1 MLFLFSLISIRLHL
15 SASCNKV
22 TKIPQRRAL
31 SFSLSLSHQSY
42 IRAWRKKR
50 RPHLARQFYKH
61 SRTGIN
67 HNPRDRV
74 CVFAPAVTLQKVPH
88 RRTLEW
94 QTERRRVHLR
104 AVHTGSRLTRHPSM
118 LRPSTCANGR
128 RTRFLPAIPELV
140 WFVIAILH
148 VVFLVAVPLLIV
160 VAVAVTDL
168 DGSSN

>member
-1 MLFLFSLISIRLHL
+1 MPLLLISIRLQI
-15 SASCNKV
+15 SADCHKV
-22 TKIPQRRAL
+22 SKIPQRR
-31 SFSLSLSHQSY
+31 SLSHQSY

-74 CVFAPAVTLQKVPH
+74 RVFAPAFTLQKVPH

-104 AVHTGSRLTRHPSM
+104 TVHTGSRLTRHPSM
-118 LRPSTCANGR
+118 LHPSTCANER
-128 RTRFLPAIPELV
+128 RTRFLFAIPEL
-140 WFVIAILH
+140 VIAILH
-148 VVFLVAVPLLIV
+148 VVFLIASPLVIV
-160 VAVAVTDL
+160 VAVVMTDL
-168 DGSSN
+168 DGPPN